1 MAFRTQPCPL
11 VNWAGCGLLGVPWL
25 EDEGDRLEGRLLGM
39 SGSCG
44 AGMQLPRVPLDLR
57 CKTKLG
63 LGHEG
68 VEGILHPDA
77 QFPPTRDSVEPP
89 GSSATRFHVCAR
101 ALSAR
106 AVSRVNR

>member
-1 MAFRTQPCPL
+1 
-11 VNWAGCGLLGVPWL
+11 
-25 EDEGDRLEGRLLGM
+25 M

-44 AGMQLPRVPLDLR
+44 ACVQLPRVPLDLGY
-57 CKTKLG
+57 KTKLG

-77 QFPPTRDSVEPP
+77 QFPPTGDSEEPP

-106 AVSRVNR
+106 AVSRVNRQGARRSDAAVRVRTKTAAL